1 MKKFLVLTLTMAL
14 TLSFSGCA
22 AEAEYKKG
30 YEDAIKKMEAE
41 HAEAY
46 NTGYGYGFDAG
57 YEVGLKDGD
66 SAGYNRGLADGSPVT
81 KKETI
86 YVNAHSGYSSN
97 QWGIEDSV
105 YDDVYDYIYE
115 RAYEQGYN
123 DARSELSDE
132 YGIYLDY

>member
-14 TLSFSGCA
+14 TLSISGCA
-22 AEAEYKKG
+22 TEAEYKKG
-30 YEDAIKKMEAE
+30 YEDAIKEMEAE

-46 NTGYGYGFDAG
+46 NTGYSYGFDAG

-86 YVNAHSGYSSN
+86 YVNAYSYYSSN
-97 QWGIEDSV
+97 RWGIDDSV
-105 YDDVYDYIYE
+105 YDEIYEYIY
-115 RAYEQGYN
+115 AQGYN
-123 DARSELSDE
+123 DALYEISEE
-132 YGIYLDY
+132 YGICLDP